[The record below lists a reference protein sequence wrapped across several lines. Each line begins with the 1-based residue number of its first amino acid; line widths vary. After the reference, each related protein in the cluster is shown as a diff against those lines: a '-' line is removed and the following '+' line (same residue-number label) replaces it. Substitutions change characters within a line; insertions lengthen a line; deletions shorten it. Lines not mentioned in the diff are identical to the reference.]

1 MIARAVFVTSRA
13 AIHQNDEPDMEDE
26 RIKSPFGSSFRTF
39 DGTDYSNIATIDVKK
54 NIFDMCTDMS
64 DLYIA
69 VVEVSRRQ
77 KVHQCVIRR

>member
-1 MIARAVFVTSRA
+1 MISTRRHTLAYYLFICFRACA
-13 AIHQNDEPDMEDE
+13 AIHQNDESDLEDE

-54 NIFDMCTDMS
+54 NIFDLCTDSS

-69 VVEVSRRQ
+69 VVEVSN
-77 KVHQCVIRR
+77 